1 MKVCG
6 DRVSINNHITNNEAS
21 NSFLHLSIMLDE
33 VLEVLQPHT
42 GGIYID
48 GTLGGGGH
56 TEAILKSGAR
66 VIGIDRDS
74 EAVAVCRERLAGYG
88 EKIAVEHGNFSDL
101 RQVAEKHSIVGRVD
115 GILLDIGIS
124 SYQVDNKSRGFS
136 YMQDSFLDMR
146 MDGTQGRT
154 AADIVNSYSAEKL
167 TEIFY
172 IYGEEKWAKRIAE
185 FIVRQRETAPVETTG
200 ELVQII
206 KNAVPAAARD
216 KDQHP
221 AKRVFQALRIEVNGE
236 LDALIQVI
244 DAAVDVLAEG
254 GRLCI
259 IDFHS
264 LEDRIVKEKFRYLA
278 SDCVCPPEFP
288 VCKCDKRAEVSI
300 ITKKPLLPTAAE
312 VESNPRSRSAK
323 LRAVQKLAK

>member
-6 DRVSINNHITNNEAS
+6 DRVSNNNHITNNDVD
-21 NSFLHLSIMLDE
+21 NSFLHLSVMLDE
-33 VLEVLQPHT
+33 VLDVLQPHAD
-42 GGIYID
+42 GIYID

-56 TEAILKSGAR
+56 TQAILKSGAR

-88 EKIAVEHGNFSDL
+88 EKIDIEHGNFSDL
-101 RQVAEKHSIVGRVD
+101 RQIAEKHNVVGKVD

-136 YMQDSFLDMR
+136 YMQDSLLDMR
-146 MDGTQGRT
+146 MDSTRGRT
-154 AADIVNSYSAEKL
+154 AADIVNGYSAEKL

-185 FIVRQRETAPVETTG
+185 FIVRRRETAAIETTG

-206 KNAVPAAARD
+206 KNAVPTAARD

-236 LDALIQVI
+236 LEALSQVI
-244 DAAVDVLAEG
+244 DAAVAVLVPG

-278 SDCVCPPEFP
+278 CDCVCPPEFP
-288 VCKCDKRAEVSI
+288 VCKCDKRAEVGI
-300 ITKKPLLPTAAE
+300 VTKKPLLPTAEE
-312 VESNPRSRSAK
+312 VERNPRSRSAK
-323 LRAVQKLAK
+323 LRAVQKLSK